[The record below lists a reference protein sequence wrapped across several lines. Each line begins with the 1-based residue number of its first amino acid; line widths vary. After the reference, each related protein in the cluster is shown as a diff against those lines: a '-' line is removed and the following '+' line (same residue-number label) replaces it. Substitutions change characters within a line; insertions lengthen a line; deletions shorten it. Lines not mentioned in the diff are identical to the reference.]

1 MKQGNVP
8 ESEGLYARIYRA
20 VREVPRG
27 RVASYGQ
34 IAERVGGCSARMIGY
49 ALAALPE
56 GLDVP
61 WYRIVNRRGEISLQ
75 LGADEQRERLEGEGI
90 RFDANGRINLNVYG
104 WTGD

>member
-1 MKQGNVP
+1 MKQAIIP
-8 ESEGLYARIYRA
+8 ESEGLYARIYRKIC
-20 VREVPRG
+20 EVPRG

-34 IAERVGGCSARMIGY
+34 IAELVGGCSARMIGY

-75 LGADEQRERLEGEGI
+75 LGADEQRERLEGEGV
-90 RFDANGRINLNVYG
+90 RFDGNGRINLNVYG